1 MQRNLVHWFDMWF
14 FSTRGDEKL
23 SLLELARLG
32 NCFSDAFIN
41 LHKKNS
47 RVGGIILI
55 TVMFRYIRNF
65 RDSSYSLRSTPV
77 AITESPSGDLFL
89 RLLYMRL
96 RIYHLGNLQI

>member
-14 FSTRGDEKL
+14 FSTREDEKL

-32 NCFSDAFIN
+32 NCFAEAYIN

-55 TVMFRYIRNF
+55 TAMFRYIRNI
-65 RDSSYSLRSTPV
+65 RDLSYIIRSTPV
-77 AITESPSGDLFL
+77 AITETTSGDLFL
-89 RLLYMRL
+89 RLLHTRL